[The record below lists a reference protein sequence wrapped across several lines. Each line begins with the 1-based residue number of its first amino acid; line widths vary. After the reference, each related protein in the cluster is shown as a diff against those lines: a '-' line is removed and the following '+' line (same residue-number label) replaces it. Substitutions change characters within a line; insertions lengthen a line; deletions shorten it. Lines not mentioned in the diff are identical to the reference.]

1 MSDLNWIPILGKF
14 THEDGKLVFHGE
26 PAVSQDMLGSQIGN
40 ALSNRRFSGGRISC
54 VVNFPT
60 LDPAAGC
67 EIMVNFNPATRAF
80 VTAGLGGAGMFSVR
94 HFFNQWS
101 VLATAGDRENLQPNR
116 DYALEVDVRGSQIQ
130 LTVDGVDVIRTQFPI
145 PLPESQVG
153 IWCRSD
159 SRIEIESYSVE
170 AQPPTVFVVMEF
182 SSPFNEIYLD
192 VIQRVCDELGIEA
205 IRADDMYGPG
215 VIVYDIAQQ
224 IIGAQA
230 VIAEITP
237 VNANVYYEVG
247 FAHALGKPTI
257 LLADKETK
265 VPFDVSPFRI
275 LFYENTIPGKSK
287 FEAGLRRHLNAI
299 FQRQAV

>member
-1 MSDLNWIPILGKF
+1 
-14 THEDGKLVFHGE
+14 
-26 PAVSQDMLGSQIGN
+26 
-40 ALSNRRFSGGRISC
+40 
-54 VVNFPT
+54 
-60 LDPAAGC
+60 
-67 EIMVNFNPATRAF
+67 
-80 VTAGLGGAGMFSVR
+80 
-94 HFFNQWS
+94 
-101 VLATAGDRENLQPNR
+101 
-116 DYALEVDVRGSQIQ
+116 
-130 LTVDGVDVIRTQFPI
+130 
-145 PLPESQVG
+145 
-153 IWCRSD
+153 
-159 SRIEIESYSVE
+159 
-170 AQPPTVFVVMEF
+170 
-182 SSPFNEIYLD
+182 
-192 VIQRVCDELGIEA
+192 
-205 IRADDMYGPG
+205 MYGPG